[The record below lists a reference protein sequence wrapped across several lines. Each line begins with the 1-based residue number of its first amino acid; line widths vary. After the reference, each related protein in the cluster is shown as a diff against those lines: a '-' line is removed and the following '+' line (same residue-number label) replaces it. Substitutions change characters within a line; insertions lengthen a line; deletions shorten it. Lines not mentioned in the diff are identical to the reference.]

1 MIQGYSWTLIPLTK
15 DQRENCNE
23 ESKMIWSKTNNYF
36 ACFQRCQQF
45 WVHVQGQPT
54 ANVIKKLLICRVTP
68 PYRPVSDLCSP
79 WHFSVGKRR
88 RFFLA
93 MQISRLSSRFEG
105 LNPWDAFEKNRETLE
120 THRICVFCFF
130 MGDRF
135 ILPPTPKNSGKTT
148 FFGGVKTKN
157 VLVLHVK
164 FMVSLFGFESLVPN
178 NPGFACQKD
187 RFCSTNWWI
196 FRSLQERGSPF
207 DIASVASCKPGWTP
221 GWNFWAYD

>member
-1 MIQGYSWTLIPLTK
+1 MSAILSSRARST
-15 DQRENCNE
+15 N
-23 ESKMIWSKTNNYF
+23 SK
-36 ACFQRCQQF
+36 C
-45 WVHVQGQPT
+45 H
-54 ANVIKKLLICRVTP
+54 KKIVNLPGHP

-93 MQISRLSSRFEG
+93 MRISRFSSRFEG

-130 MGDRF
+130 MGDCF
-135 ILPPTPKNSGKTT
+135 ILPPTAQKNGKTT
-148 FFGGVKTKN
+148 FFWGGEDKKCV
-157 VLVLHVK
+157 
-164 FMVSLFGFESLVPN
+164 GFARQIHGFPFWFWIESLVPK

-187 RFCSTNWWI
+187 RFCSNNWGI
-196 FRSLQERGSPF
+196 FRSLQKRGSLF
-207 DIASVASCKPGWTP
+207 DVASVASCKPGWTP